1 VINKSLLT
9 RQIQSTTDY
18 AAYEP
23 MAQNYRRIKIILITI
38 LVAGISSLHYTTKID
53 YAHYHIF
60 YLEIYYL
67 PLILSGFWFGLR
79 GGIITSVGISAL
91 YIPELVTEWQGFST
105 EDFNRI
111 LVILLFNIV
120 GPILGLLSDREK
132 AQERA
137 RIEAERM
144 AREQAESANRLKSDF
159 LSLMSHELRTPLI
172 SIIGY
177 NDLLLDGVTGS
188 LNEEQVD
195 ALKKINK
202 NSKRLLELITAM
214 LDLSH
219 LEAKSL
225 EIIDVNVPQLIEE
238 IKNENNSLIV
248 SSGLDFVWKIYPGL
262 QSIRTD
268 PAKLKIVLKNLI
280 GNAVKFTEK
289 GSVTLDVRS
298 HDKGVEISVTDTGI
312 GIASEAQQ
320 LIFEPFRQAENP
332 LTRQHGGIGLGLYI
346 VKRLLD
352 LLGGRI
358 EVESEIGHS
367 STFRVWIPTG
377 ENYRRAGNL
386 S

>member
-1 VINKSLLT
+1 MIGQYSKS
-9 RQIQSTTDY
+9 
-18 AAYEP
+18 
-23 MAQNYRRIKIILITI
+23 RIV
-38 LVAGISSLHYTTKID
+38 LVATLVIVISVLHYVTRMQQV
-53 YAHYHIF
+53 YYHIF
-60 YLEIYYL
+60 YRELYFL
-67 PLILSGFWFGLR
+67 PLILAGFWFGLR
-79 GGIITSVGISAL
+79 GGVITSLSITAL
-91 YIPELVTEWQGFST
+91 YLPVTVMNWEGFSP
-105 EDFNRI
+105 EDFDTI
-111 LVILLFNIV
+111 LEILLFNIV
-120 GPILGLLSDREK
+120 AAGLGFISDREK
-132 AQERA
+132 AAEKA
-137 RIEAERM
+137 RIEAERV

-177 NDLLLDGVTGS
+177 NDLLFDGVAGS

-195 ALKKINK
+195 ALKKIDK

-238 IKNENNSLIV
+238 IKNENKSLIE

-289 GSVTLDVRS
+289 GSVTLDVLR

-312 GIASEAQQ
+312 GISSEAQQ

-346 VKRLLD
+346 VKRLLE
-352 LLGGRI
+352 LLGGTI
-358 EVESEIGHS
+358 NVESEVGRG
-367 STFRVWIPTG
+367 STFSVWIPTG
-377 ENYRRAGNL
+377 EETDESR
-386 S
+386 